1 MKAWRL
7 THARWKDTALSG
19 EGASRYPGRWNPRG
33 QRMVY
38 LASSLALAVLETRVH
53 LEVTATEQP
62 YVALEVEFPDEG
74 VRHLTEPLPGG
85 WRGDLELTRGLGS
98 AWLEEGSSPV
108 LAVPSVIIPV
118 ESIYLL
124 NPLHPKAGAV
134 RVVRSVDFEWDERL
148 F

>member
-1 MKAWRL
+1 
-7 THARWKDTALSG
+7 
-19 EGASRYPGRWNPRG
+19 
-33 QRMVY
+33 MVY

-74 VRHLTEPLPGG
+74 VRHLAEPLLGG

-108 LAVPSVIIPV
+108 LAVPSVIVPV

-124 NPLHPKAGAV
+124 NPLHPEAGAV